1 MDFAENT
8 TGLLVLRPGDPGYD
22 GELAGFQ
29 TGFDRWPDVVFAASS
44 ADDVTAAVR
53 YAAGHALPVGVQAT
67 GHGSA
72 GASRGGVLVTTK
84 RMDGVVV
91 DSGARTVRVQA
102 GVRWGQVVAAAEPYG
117 LAPLNGSAPGVGAVS
132 YTLGGGLGILAR
144 EFGYAADHVR
154 ALDVVTADGRQ
165 RHVTRESDPDLY
177 WALLGA
183 GHDFGIVTGL
193 EIGLVPVRGLYGGS
207 LAFDGRE
214 VDPAALLRAYEE
226 WTRTVP
232 DGLTSSFAAVP
243 YPDLPALPPQ
253 LRGRYVVSVR
263 VAYTGGDGDEAV
275 AALRGSGPVL
285 ADSLREMPYS
295 ESHTIHSD
303 PDFPHAY
310 YGDSAVLSELDVT
323 AAGELLARTGPDAG
337 GPMCV
342 VQISHLGGALARPAP
357 NSVPYREGRFLL
369 RLLSVGERETAR
381 AVVDP
386 ALALLADTT
395 LGRARN
401 FAFGAGD
408 RNEGL
413 YDPATRARLAGLKSA
428 YDPANLFGGPCGLS
442 ACRAASRRSGRGPS
456 PGRP

>member
-1 MDFAENT
+1 MDGAENT
-8 TGLLVLRPGDPGYD
+8 TEPLVLRPDDPGYD
-22 GELAGFQ
+22 AELAGFQ
-29 TGFDRWPDVVFAASS
+29 TGFPQRPDVVFAASS
-44 ADDVTAAVR
+44 AADVTAAVR
-53 YAAGHALPVGVQAT
+53 YAAARGLPIGVQAT
-67 GHGSA
+67 GHGLP
-72 GASRGGVLVTTK
+72 GASRGGVLVTTR
-84 RMDGVVV
+84 RMDGVAV
-91 DSGARTVRVQA
+91 DAGARTVRVRA
-102 GVRWGQVVAAAEPYG
+102 GVRWGQVVAAAAPYG

-132 YTLGGGLGILAR
+132 STLGGGLGILAR

-154 ALDVVTADGRQ
+154 ALDVVTADGRR
-165 RHVTRESDPDLY
+165 RHVTRAADPDLY

-183 GHDFGIVTGL
+183 GADFGVVTGL
-193 EIGLVPVRGLYGGS
+193 EIGLVPVRRLYGGS
-207 LAFDGRE
+207 LAFDGRA

-243 YPDLPALPPQ
+243 YPDLPALPPH

-263 VAYTGGDGDEAV
+263 VAYTGGDGDAV
-275 AALRGSGPVL
+275 MAPLRKWGPVL
-285 ADSLREMPYS
+285 SDSLREMPYAQ
-295 ESHTIHSD
+295 SHTIHSD

-310 YGDSAVLSELDVT
+310 YGDSAVLSELDL
-323 AAGELLARTGPDAG
+323 AGAGELLARTGPDAG

-342 VQISHLGGALARPAP
+342 VQINHLGGALARPAP

-395 LGRARN
+395 IGRARN

-408 RNEGL
+408 RGEGL
-413 YDPATRARLAGLKSA
+413 YDPGTHARLAGLKA
-428 YDPANLFGGPCGLS
+428 DLDPANLFGGPSGLS
-442 ACRAASRRSGRGPS
+442 ACRRASRRPA
-456 PGRP
+456 